1 MPVIPLPIGANLL
14 PDATTARGFRFRVH
28 KLLGAGGFGITYLAK
43 DAQLGDLCVVKEF
56 ALEALFQREQAGTR
70 LIVVHGRE
78 SEHNHWLEKF
88 FREARLLHHV
98 RHEGAVTVRAVW
110 RENNTAYFAMEFVDG
125 IQLPAQPMPGVGWTT
140 WEPVAK
146 KFLIALGAIHE
157 AGLSHGDIK
166 PPNVLVRRDGQPTLI
181 DFGTARAARDLE
193 KTHLTALITSHG
205 YSPPELS
212 VRDRAKEVGPWS
224 DLYSWAMTVMGLVVE
239 HSGDGGAPLG
249 ATERLALF
257 KHGVVD
263 AGFGKAM
270 ESQLLAA
277 GVPTNW
283 TALLLRCVA
292 LDPAAR
298 PQSVAEAA
306 AMLRTSAPMSREP
319 RQSANQHGVAAQ
331 PPSATAPA
339 SARVK
344 GWSSA
349 LTLIHVVNTILVLI
363 LVAIALSHLG
373 VLPSFEKAWRTLRGD
388 TPTSTPASISPVPAE
403 RVGTGSTSTSQERPS
418 KTDASPAGS
427 PDAGA
432 DEDAKSQG
440 DVNQRSQA
448 DAEGKKKADAEAK
461 MEADSDAKKKADAE
475 AKKKADAEAKVKAGF
490 PQTEGSPDVGS
501 ARRPKRVPTSEP
513 EPEPEPEDPE
523 FAAGEPLHPP
533 AATSKSNDPPQGRT
547 ARRLKEKLFGTNR
560 PAPAAAAPTTA
571 PK

>member
-14 PDATTARGFRFRVH
+14 PDATTARGFRFGVH

-125 IQLPAQPMPGVGWTT
+125 IQLPAQPMAGVGWAT

-146 KFLIALGAIHE
+146 KFLIALGAVHD

-239 HSGDGGAPLG
+239 HGGDGGAPLG
-249 ATERLALF
+249 ASERLALL
-257 KHGVVD
+257 KHGISA
-263 AGFGKAM
+263 AGYGAPLEK
-270 ESQLLAA
+270 QLLAA
-277 GVPTNW
+277 QVPANW
-283 TALLLRCVA
+283 TKLLLRCVVM
-292 LDPAAR
+292 DPTAR
-298 PQSVAEAA
+298 PQSVAEALA
-306 AMLRTSAPMSREP
+306 ALHEP
-319 RQSANQHGVAAQ
+319 PIVAA
-331 PPSATAPA
+331 PGPATGRLPVGKVDASIGSRGALEATAPK
-339 SARVK
+339 RR
-344 GWSSA
+344 GPRFWF
-349 LTLIHVVNTILVLI
+349 NLI
-363 LVAIALSHLG
+363 LFSILTVLLLACGYVFVFAKFLDNLEIGSKPQLSEAADPTKTA
-373 VLPSFEKAWRTLRGD
+373 VPWRKVKPGA
-388 TPTSTPASISPVPAE
+388 PQA
-403 RVGTGSTSTSQERPS
+403 
-418 KTDASPAGS
+418 DASPAGS
-427 PDAGA
+427 PDAGT
-432 DEDAKSQG
+432 DVDARSKG

-448 DAEGKKKADAEAK
+448 DAE
-461 MEADSDAKKKADAE
+461 AKK
-475 AKKKADAEAKVKAGF
+475 KAGF
-490 PQTEGSPDVGS
+490 PQTEGSPAVGS
-501 ARRPKRVPTSEP
+501 ARRPKRAPTSEP

-533 AATSKSNDPPQGRT
+533 AATSKPSDPQQGRT
-547 ARRLKEKLFGTNR
+547 GRKTRDLILGTK
-560 PAPAAAAPTTA
+560 PSPAAPAPTTA

>member
-1 MPVIPLPIGANLL
+1 MPVLPLPIGANLL
-14 PDATTARGFRFRVH
+14 PDATTARGYRFRVH
-28 KLLGAGGFGITYLAK
+28 KLLGAGGFGITYLVK
-43 DAQLGDLCVVKEF
+43 DAQLGDLCVIKEF

-70 LIVVHGRE
+70 LIVVPGRE

-125 IQLPAQPMPGVGWTT
+125 IQLPAQPMPGVGWAT

-146 KFLIALGAIHE
+146 KFLVALGAIHD

-224 DLYSWAMTVMGLVVE
+224 DLYSWSMTVMGLVIE
-239 HSGDGGAPLG
+239 HVGDGGSPLG
-249 ATERLALF
+249 ASERLALL
-257 KHGVVD
+257 KHGISA
-263 AGFGKAM
+263 AGYGAPV
-270 ESQLLAA
+270 EEQLLAA
-277 GVPTNW
+277 QVPANW
-283 TALLLRCVA
+283 SKLLLRCVA
-292 LDPAAR
+292 MDPAAR

-319 RQSANQHGVAAQ
+319 RQSANQHAVAAQ

-339 SARVK
+339 RARVK
-344 GWSSA
+344 ERSSA

-363 LVAIALSHLG
+363 LVAMALSHLG

-388 TPTSTPASISPVPAE
+388 TPTSAPASVSPVPAGSL
-403 RVGTGSTSTSQERPS
+403 GTGSTRKSAERPS

-427 PDAGA
+427 PDAGT
-432 DEDAKSQG
+432 DIDAK
-440 DVNQRSQA
+440 SQA
-448 DAEGKKKADAEAK
+448 DAEAKTKADAQAKKKADLEAKKKKADAEAK
-461 MEADSDAKKKADAE
+461 DWA
-475 AKKKADAEAKVKAGF
+475 
-490 PQTEGSPDVGS
+490 
-501 ARRPKRVPTSEP
+501 VP
-513 EPEPEPEDPE
+513 
-523 FAAGEPLHPP
+523 
-533 AATSKSNDPPQGRT
+533 KSNPTRQPSSMPSYKPERDDQHHGTLDTVPSKANDPQQGRT
-547 ARRLKEKLFGTNR
+547 ARRLTAKLRGTNR
-560 PAPAAAAPTTA
+560 PAPASMPTTA
-571 PK
+571 PTAR